1 MLDEDAKMEIIQ
13 NALAQN
19 YQGNFTDLFIQQEQ
33 AMQQQQQGQ
42 PQQQEQQE
50 MQQPSQP
57 MPASMPQPA
66 YEGTGD
72 LVQSYQDAPPGM
84 SNNPMGENV
93 SGVVSDA
100 SSYET
105 GGMYKVSDMVEYESG
120 GAREP
125 AQVDDYVKKLRAN
138 VKKMGWKQT
147 GGQRSY
153 MSRYKTGGEE
163 KTEGQ
168 RRRELKSAISN
179 VSTNSREKK
188 LLEVTNYM
196 ENSMG
201 YNPAAYGR
209 NYTNSQAS
217 IDPIMLNDLFDQ
229 RVDKDGKKQGY
240 STTQKKYF
248 KRFEALGLPTE
259 KEAFKA
265 ELNSDNAE
273 AAIEAMRMVYG
284 RSPEAIPAIT
294 DTSGM
299 FDYYNNNYRRNNEIK
314 DLTKSKER
322 FYEGYKKEF
331 KRGGEHNPTGKMKMI
346 TTGLLHPTSLFKKQ
360 LPINL
365 RQFTYDLF
373 GGDETV
379 TENDLNSREKKA
391 LEKAR
396 KNAEKRGSNKIEYQD
411 YQTNEDGESVYAD
424 VDSSKDNQYSKEKDP
439 HGLAPV
445 KKLFNSSYA
454 LKTTFGQMAFK
465 KNKDGTYTYDD
476 QYNFN
481 NATKE
486 GGIKNWWEGAKKEG
500 LDVYGQLRN
509 IATNFGSKPGEGS
522 KVKIK
527 MKRGGYKSKYGW

>member
-50 MQQPSQP
+50 MQEMQQPSQP

-84 SNNPMGENV
+84 ANNPMGENV

-153 MSRYKTGGEE
+153 TSRYKTGGEE

-179 VSTNSREKK
+179 VSTNSKEKK

-229 RVDKDGKKQGY
+229 RIDKDGKSQGY
-240 STTQKKYF
+240 SSTQKRYF

-284 RSPEAIPAIT
+284 RSPEAIPEIT

-299 FDYYNNNYRRNNEIK
+299 FNYYNNNYRRNNEIK

-331 KRGGEHNPTGKMKMI
+331 KRGG
-346 TTGLLHPTSLFKKQ
+346 
-360 LPINL
+360 
-365 RQFTYDLF
+365 
-373 GGDETV
+373 
-379 TENDLNSREKKA
+379 
-391 LEKAR
+391 
-396 KNAEKRGSNKIEYQD
+396 
-411 YQTNEDGESVYAD
+411 
-424 VDSSKDNQYSKEKDP
+424 
-439 HGLAPV
+439 
-445 KKLFNSSYA
+445 
-454 LKTTFGQMAFK
+454 
-465 KNKDGTYTYDD
+465 
-476 QYNFN
+476 
-481 NATKE
+481 
-486 GGIKNWWEGAKKEG
+486 
-500 LDVYGQLRN
+500 
-509 IATNFGSKPGEGS
+509 
-522 KVKIK
+522 
-527 MKRGGYKSKYGW
+527 YKSKYGW